1 MPEQAKKLNNE
12 VQYLKRIGALLV
24 LNTPPET
31 LLKKVAKLA
40 SEVCRTPI
48 AFINLIDHNQQ
59 WVQVSFGMVE
69 AATIGRNIAFFSHAL
84 IQNEVAEISD
94 AQSNSRF
101 ENNPLVTQKPK
112 LRFYAGAPII
122 MPSGKKVGTLCV
134 IDQNKGTLSPLQ
146 KTMLEELAHVIS
158 QALVYT
164 QQMDGKTSEL
174 TKLSASSSVATPRHI
189 DAAMEDQNRLTETMA
204 A

>member
-1 MPEQAKKLNNE
+1 MTVQAKKLNNE

-24 LNTPPET
+24 LNTPSET
-31 LLKKVAKLA
+31 LFNKVAKLA
-40 SEVCRTPI
+40 SEVCRASI

-59 WVQVSFGMVE
+59 WVQASFGLVE
-69 AATIGRNIAFFSHAL
+69 SATIGRNIAFFSHAL
-84 IQNEVAEISD
+84 IQNEVVEISD
-94 AQSNSRF
+94 AQSDSRF

-146 KTMLEELAHVIS
+146 KTMLEELAHVVS
-158 QALVYT
+158 QALVYS
-164 QQMDGKTSEL
+164 QQMDDKSSEL
-174 TKLSASSSVATPRHI
+174 TKPSTSSSVGTPRHI
-189 DAAMEDQNRLTETMA
+189 DTAMEDQNRLTEAMA